1 MTAHIGTAGQQ
12 GAAFWTIVLRFGTPV
27 QRLSPASDGEN
38 AMSDEDLSARVT
50 LLEETIAHQSRMI
63 EDLSGEIAGQWKII
77 DQLQFRLER
86 LTEQFRALE
95 DAALEAPGIAK
106 PPHY

>member
-1 MTAHIGTAGQQ
+1 MTAHIGTAGHH

-63 EDLSGEIAGQWKII
+63 DDLSGEIAGQWKII
-77 DQLQFRLER
+77 DQLQFRVER

-95 DAALEAPGIAK
+95 DATLETPGIAK